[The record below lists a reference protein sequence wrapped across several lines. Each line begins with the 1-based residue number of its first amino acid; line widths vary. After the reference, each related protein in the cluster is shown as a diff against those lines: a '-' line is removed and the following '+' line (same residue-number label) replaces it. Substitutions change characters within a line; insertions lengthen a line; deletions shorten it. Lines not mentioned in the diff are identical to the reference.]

1 MLHIRKGWKR
11 VMEKRRRRHLLTAYE
26 LFSKRK
32 DKIQAFTEYSQKK
45 LELNMLKRG
54 TIWRK
59 RNMRLL
65 NDTDLVSL
73 EKDLKKEF
81 EGRIEEALER
91 S

>member
-1 MLHIRKGWKR
+1 
-11 VMEKRRRRHLLTAYE
+11 
-26 LFSKRK
+26 
-32 DKIQAFTEYSQKK
+32 
-45 LELNMLKRG
+45 MLKRG